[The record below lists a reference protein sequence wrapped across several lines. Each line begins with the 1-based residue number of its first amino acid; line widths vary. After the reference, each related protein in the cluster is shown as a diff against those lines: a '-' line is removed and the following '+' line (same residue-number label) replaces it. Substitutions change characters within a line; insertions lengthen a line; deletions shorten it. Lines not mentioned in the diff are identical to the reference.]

1 MPSRSRCAIAPRC
14 STRRPARS
22 RAIRIGRRPHRGR
35 SSRRSARDPG
45 RLRVGF
51 TLNTGNGAPLDPA
64 CRSAL
69 EQCARLCADLGHHV
83 EEADPGIDGAA
94 TWATFRTLL
103 TANILVVLGGH
114 PTKKRMPRAG
124 EVEHVTLNTARLGEA
139 VSAADYVRATQ
150 AGHRLCR
157 HMAQYH
163 ETYDVLL
170 TPALA
175 APPVRLGWLD
185 MMLEDVHEYWRRI
198 ESFTPFSVWFNIT
211 GQPAMMLPM
220 GFDGGPAALGPA
232 GRALRRRGD
241 AVAARRAARGR
252 RAVVRP
258 AAAMD

>member
-1 MPSRSRCAIAPRC
+1 
-14 STRRPARS
+14 
-22 RAIRIGRRPHRGR
+22 
-35 SSRRSARDPG
+35 
-45 RLRVGF
+45 
-51 TLNTGNGAPLDPA
+51 
-64 CRSAL
+64 
-69 EQCARLCADLGHHV
+69 
-83 EEADPGIDGAA
+83 
-94 TWATFRTLL
+94 
-103 TANILVVLGGH
+103 
-114 PTKKRMPRAG
+114 MPRAG
-124 EVEHVTLNTARLGEA
+124 EVEHVTLATARLGEA

-198 ESFTPFSVWFNIT
+198 ENFTPFSVWFNIT

-220 GFDGGPAALGPA
+220 GFDRAAALGPA

-258 AAAMD
+258 AAALD